1 MLINGSP
8 DALHPVTLGG
18 LSAAVSDADIA
29 DYISTVLNTVGLTDE
44 QKAAQILDA
53 AEMYGVTIQDI
64 SRSTGYS
71 VNEVTDYL
79 NQAIPQ
85 QQVQAFTSQQITSSP
100 TIYEGDY
107 YAPIISSVT
116 VEPEKNT
123 SSGVSF
129 AEVKRVLDMYLT
141 NTQIDDQHR
150 AYVVAGYMRDKN
162 ISVNEVAE
170 IMGYSPIEV
179 TNYLA
184 IAYQP
189 PSFDSSVA
197 KIVGES
203 INAEKAADTAAKAAA
218 TAAQLA
224 KNAAAIKASQEA
236 AAKAAQ
242 AAAAAAAAVAKAKAT
257 AAAEAAAKAK
267 QTSTMTTIEQQATSQ
282 QTGISSAMPLIL
294 AAAAAYF
301 LGA

>member
-1 MLINGSP
+1 MLVNGSP

-29 DYISTVLNTVGLTDE
+29 NYISEVLNTVGLTDE

-71 VNEVTDYL
+71 VSEVTDYL
-79 NQAIPQ
+79 NQGIPQ
-85 QQVQAFTSQQITSSP
+85 QQVQSSAP
-100 TIYEGDY
+100 QTPIYDGEY

-141 NTQIDDQHR
+141 NPQIDDQHR

-203 INAEKAADTAAKAAA
+203 INAEKNADAAAKAAA

-236 AAKAAQ
+236 AAQAAMKSAQ

-267 QTSTMTTIEQQATSQ
+267 ENSTMTTIQQQATTQ
-282 QTGISSAMPLIL
+282 QAGISSAMPLIL